1 METEKCHPVRIQSVQ
16 PSRQN
21 WTAHRK
27 SFPFEKSQCN
37 IKYGNSH
44 LTWRKKAIT
53 WPPPLPPPPTKV
65 WVSYPSFQISRRK
78 MASLKVAITQKASC
92 SLSSFD
98 FSFIITFWHPHTANR
113 LVQYNSSCQSVQI
126 NDFRHT
132 VWKQINYCLNT
143 RLWCP
148 LINRWEVLNWRC
160 SVQFW
165 GFFSPFSYFGLQK

>member
-1 METEKCHPVRIQSVQ
+1 M
-16 PSRQN
+16 
-21 WTAHRK
+21 
-27 SFPFEKSQCN
+27 
-37 IKYGNSH
+37 
-44 LTWRKKAIT
+44 
-53 WPPPLPPPPTKV
+53 
-65 WVSYPSFQISRRK
+65 
-78 MASLKVAITQKASC
+78 AITQKASC

-165 GFFSPFSYFGLQK
+165 RFFFPFLILDCKNNTDLVTITDANRLLSLNNTLWTSEIKIIYWKGKSGSAVAVKCTHFTVPRLSSCVCAVIIVFTPLNKLL